1 MGWLKG
7 ELMLSSI
14 RLYYKAGNS
23 NIVIKTYTSLSD
35 IYTGKGLPLNY
46 KGETFY
52 APLVSLSDIYSS
64 PIRVTKNGETLAVA
78 YDTVGKVQRHDFN
91 NTVKIELSGS
101 REKEVTYGSFYI
113 VAPKS
118 GNYRLQSIIVG
129 GQNGWGYSGDS
140 WQWSYWYLD
149 LDGNNFYTA
158 RYVRSQGMGQKT
170 LYNNVI
176 YLQGGT
182 HTITL
187 RIRGK
192 CSSKDSHLTQ
202 CDSWKNTITME

>member
-1 MGWLKG
+1 
-7 ELMLSSI
+7 MLSSR
-14 RLYYKAGNS
+14 RLYYKVGNS
-23 NIVIKTYTSLSD
+23 NVTIKTYTSLAD
-35 IYTGKGLPLNY
+35 IYTGKGLPIY
-46 KGETFY
+46 YRGELVY
-52 APLVSLSDIYSS
+52 APLVSTSDVYSS
-64 PIRVTKNGETLAVA
+64 PLRVRDSSGVWAVA
-78 YDTVGKVQRHDFN
+78 YDTVGVTQKQDFN
-91 NTVKIELSGS
+91 NTVKIELSGNS
-101 REKEVTYGSFYI
+101 EREVTYGSFYV

-118 GNYRLQSIIVG
+118 GNYKLTSIIVG
-129 GQNGWGYSGDS
+129 GQTGWGYSGDS

-170 LYNNVI
+170 LYNNTI
-176 YLQGGT
+176 YLEGGT

-202 CDSWKNTITME
+202 CDSWKNTITIQ

>member
-1 MGWLKG
+1 
-7 ELMLSSI
+7 MLSSK
-14 RLYYKAGNS
+14 RLYYKVGNS
-23 NIVIKTYTSLSD
+23 NVTIKTYTSLDD
-35 IYTGKGLPLNY
+35 IYTGKGLPINY
-46 KGETFY
+46 KGEIVY
-52 APLVSLSDIYSS
+52 APLVSTADVYSS
-64 PIRVTKNGETLAVA
+64 PLRVQDDSGVWAVA
-78 YDTVGKVQRHDFN
+78 YDTVGVTQKQDFN
-91 NTVKIELSGS
+91 NTVKIELSGN
-101 REKEVTYGSFYI
+101 REREVTYGSFYV

-118 GNYRLQSIIVG
+118 GNYKLTSIIVG
-129 GQNGWGYSGDS
+129 GQTGWGYSGDS

-170 LYNNVI
+170 LYDNVI

-202 CDSWKNTITME
+202 CDSWKNIITIQ

>member
-1 MGWLKG
+1 
-7 ELMLSSI
+7 MLSSK
-14 RLYYKAGNS
+14 RLYYKVGNS
-23 NIVIKTYTSLSD
+23 NVTIKTYTSLAD
-35 IYTGKGLPLNY
+35 IYTGKGLPIY
-46 KGETFY
+46 YRGELVY
-52 APLVSLSDIYSS
+52 APLVSTADVYSS
-64 PIRVTKNGETLAVA
+64 PLRVRDSSGVWAVA
-78 YDTVGKVQRHDFN
+78 YDTVGVTQKQDFN

-101 REKEVTYGSFYI
+101 REREVTYGSFYV

-118 GNYRLQSIIVG
+118 GNYKLTSIIVG
-129 GQNGWGYSGDS
+129 GQTGWGYSGDS

-170 LYNNVI
+170 LYNNTI
-176 YLQGGT
+176 YLEGGT

-202 CDSWKNTITME
+202 CDSWKNTITIQ

>member
-1 MGWLKG
+1 
-7 ELMLSSI
+7 MLSSR
-14 RLYYKAGNS
+14 RLYYKVGNS
-23 NIVIKTYTSLSD
+23 NVTIKTYTSLAD
-35 IYTGKGLPLNY
+35 IYTGKGLPIY
-46 KGETFY
+46 YRGELVY
-52 APLVSLSDIYSS
+52 APLVSTADVYSS
-64 PIRVTKNGETLAVA
+64 PLRVRDSSGVWAVA
-78 YDTVGKVQRHDFN
+78 YDTVGVTQKQDFN
-91 NTVKIELSGS
+91 NTVKIELSGNS
-101 REKEVTYGSFYI
+101 EREITYGSFYI

-118 GNYRLQSIIVG
+118 GNYKLTSIIVG
-129 GQNGWGYSGDS
+129 GQTGWGYSGDS

-170 LYNNVI
+170 LYNNTI
-176 YLQGGT
+176 YLEGGT

-202 CDSWKNTITME
+202 CDSWKNTITIQ

>member
-1 MGWLKG
+1 
-7 ELMLSSI
+7 MLSSR
-14 RLYYKAGNS
+14 RLYYKVGNS
-23 NIVIKTYTSLSD
+23 NVTIKTYTSLAD
-35 IYTGKGLPLNY
+35 IYTGKGLPIY
-46 KGETFY
+46 YRGELVY
-52 APLVSLSDIYSS
+52 APLVSTSDVYSS
-64 PIRVTKNGETLAVA
+64 PLRVRDSSGVWAVA
-78 YDTVGKVQRHDFN
+78 YDTVGVTQKQDFN
-91 NTVKIELSGS
+91 NTVKIELSGNS
-101 REKEVTYGSFYI
+101 EREITYGSFYV

-129 GQNGWGYSGDS
+129 GQTGWGYSGYS
-140 WQWSYWYLD
+140 WQSSYWYLD

-176 YLQGGT
+176 YLKGGT
-182 HTITL
+182 HIITL
-187 RIRGK
+187 RIRGY

>member
-1 MGWLKG
+1 
-7 ELMLSSI
+7 MLSSR
-14 RLYYKAGNS
+14 RLYYKVGNS
-23 NIVIKTYTSLSD
+23 NVTIKTYTSLAD
-35 IYTGKGLPLNY
+35 IYTGKGLPIY
-46 KGETFY
+46 YRGELVY
-52 APLVSLSDIYSS
+52 APLVSTSDVYSS
-64 PIRVTKNGETLAVA
+64 PLRVRDSSGVWAVA
-78 YDTVGKVQRHDFN
+78 YDTVGVTQKQDFN
-91 NTVKIELSGS
+91 NTVKIELSGNS
-101 REKEVTYGSFYI
+101 EREITYGSFYI

-118 GNYRLQSIIVG
+118 GNYKLTSIIVG
-129 GQNGWGYSGDS
+129 GQTGWGYSGDS

-149 LDGNNFYTA
+149 LDGNNFHTA

-170 LYNNVI
+170 LYNNTI
-176 YLQGGT
+176 YLEGGT

>member
-1 MGWLKG
+1 
-7 ELMLSSI
+7 MLSSR
-14 RLYYKAGNS
+14 RLYYKVGNS
-23 NIVIKTYTSLSD
+23 NVTIKTYTSLAD
-35 IYTGKGLPLNY
+35 IYTGKGLPIY
-46 KGETFY
+46 YRGELVY
-52 APLVSLSDIYSS
+52 APLVSTADVYSS
-64 PIRVTKNGETLAVA
+64 PLRVRDSSGVWAVA
-78 YDTVGKVQRHDFN
+78 YDTVGVTQKQDFN

-101 REKEVTYGSFYI
+101 REREVTYGSFYV

-118 GNYRLQSIIVG
+118 GNYKLTSIIVG
-129 GQNGWGYSGDS
+129 GQTGWGYSGDS

-149 LDGNNFYTA
+149 LDGNNFHTA

-170 LYNNVI
+170 LYNNTI
-176 YLQGGT
+176 YLEGGT

-202 CDSWKNTITME
+202 CDSWKNTITIQ